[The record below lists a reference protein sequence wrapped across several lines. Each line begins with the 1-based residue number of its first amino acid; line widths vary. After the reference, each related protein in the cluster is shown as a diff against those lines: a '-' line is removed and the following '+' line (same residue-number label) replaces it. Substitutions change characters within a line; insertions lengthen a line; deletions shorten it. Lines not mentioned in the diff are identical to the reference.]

1 MQQIDL
7 DELQQWFTYY
17 VSSFYSKDADVHK
30 HVLLKQEH
38 TRKVVENTC
47 ELSGWLGLSARQRW
61 LAKVIAL
68 FHDIGRFQQY
78 AQYRTFV
85 DHKSVDHA
93 QLGLEVLAGLPQLA
107 CLSDNE
113 RELFT
118 FAIANHNRIKLPAI
132 ADENERLFAAI
143 IRDADKLDIYRVLSE
158 NIPGPSKEGYSPV
171 IIEDLLNG
179 KQSSYTEIRTPDDRK
194 LLRLSWVYDMNYR
207 WTVEKVV
214 HRGYLEPIIDQL
226 PQTPEVREVVQR
238 LKQYITEKLGM

>member
-1 MQQIDL
+1 MQQKDL
-7 DELQQWFTYY
+7 AELQQWFTDY
-17 VSSFYSKDADVHK
+17 VSSFYSKDADVQK

-38 TRKVVENTC
+38 TSKVVENAC

-61 LAKVIAL
+61 LAEVIAL

-93 QLGLEVLAGLPQLA
+93 QLGLSIIAGLSQLA
-107 CLSDNE
+107 CLSAKE
-113 RELFT
+113 QGIFA
-118 FAIANHNRIKLPAI
+118 FAITNHNRIKLPAL

-171 IIEDLLNG
+171 IIQDLLDG
-179 KQSSYTEIRTPDDRK
+179 RQSSYTEIRTPDDRK
-194 LLRLSWVYDMNYR
+194 LLRLSWVYDMNYC
-207 WTVEKVV
+207 WTIEKVV
-214 HRGYLEPIIDQL
+214 RRGYLEPIIEQL
-226 PQTPEVREVVQR
+226 PQTPEVREVIQR
-238 LKQYITEKLGM
+238 LKQYITAKMGM